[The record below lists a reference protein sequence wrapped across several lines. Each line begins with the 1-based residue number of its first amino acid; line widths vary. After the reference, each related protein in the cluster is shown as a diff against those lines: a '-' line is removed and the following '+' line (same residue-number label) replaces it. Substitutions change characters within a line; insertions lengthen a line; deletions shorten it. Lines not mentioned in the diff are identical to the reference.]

1 MAILSLTNQKTA
13 RDAIAPKIANLQ
25 SAMETRKEV
34 WQRLPIEKKK
44 AWIKSGKDP
53 IMMLAWSIYRYLD
66 RNFFGEVEDDG

>member
-13 RDAIAPKIANLQ
+13 RDTIAPKIANLQ

-44 AWIKSGKDP
+44 KWIKSGKDP
-53 IMMLAWSIYRYLD
+53 IMTLAWSIYRYLD
-66 RNFFGEVEDDG
+66 QNFFGEVEDDG